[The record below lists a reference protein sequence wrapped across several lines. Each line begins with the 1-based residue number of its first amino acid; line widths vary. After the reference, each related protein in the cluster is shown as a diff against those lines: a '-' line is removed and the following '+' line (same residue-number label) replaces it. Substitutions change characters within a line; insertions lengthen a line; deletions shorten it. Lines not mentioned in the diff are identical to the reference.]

1 VSFLSQRG
9 TPPDFHSI
17 LSVVSIK
24 AAAPCL
30 VVGCVSFGRPLCPPP
45 YNARKLA
52 KNGHAVENRAVMHMS
67 EITDLLARMSAD
79 DRGARTLGVSTKTVN
94 GDGLVARA
102 WLRGEIAG
110 RQ

>member
-1 VSFLSQRG
+1 
-9 TPPDFHSI
+9 
-17 LSVVSIK
+17 
-24 AAAPCL
+24 
-30 VVGCVSFGRPLCPPP
+30 
-45 YNARKLA
+45 
-52 KNGHAVENRAVMHMS
+52 MHMS
-67 EITDLLARMSAD
+67 EITDLLAQMSAE